1 MVLTKTDYVL
11 SQSGIRPTSRESFC
25 FLICGKL
32 SSFLDDLGGMLTHR
46 FTLPLCRHP
55 ELVPDE
61 IVAIQAMFDEA
72 KSKGWLKK

>member
-1 MVLTKTDYVL
+1 MTWLECLLTDLPYL
-11 SQSGIRPTSRESFC
+11 SF
-25 FLICGKL
+25 
-32 SSFLDDLGGMLTHR
+32 
-46 FTLPLCRHP
+46 RHP